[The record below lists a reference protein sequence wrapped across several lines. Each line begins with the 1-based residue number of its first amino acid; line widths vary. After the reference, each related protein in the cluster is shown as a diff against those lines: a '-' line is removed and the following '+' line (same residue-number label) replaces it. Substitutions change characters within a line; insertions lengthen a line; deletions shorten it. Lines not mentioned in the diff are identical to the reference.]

1 MSGLDSQTCFGL
13 AGRIRLAA
21 MASERSEALA
31 FCRLPCF
38 AKASKAVN
46 LKSTPSV
53 LVPLMPAERG
63 IPSKSLSRLVKSY
76 MVRY

>member
-1 MSGLDSQTCFGL
+1 MPGLDSQTCFGL
-13 AGRIRLAA
+13 AGRIRLGV

-31 FCRLPCF
+31 FAGFLVF
-38 AKASKAVN
+38 AKASKTVN
-46 LKSTPSV
+46 LKSTSSV
-53 LVPLMPAERG
+53 CVPPMPAERG

>member
-1 MSGLDSQTCFGL
+1 MPGLDSQTCFGL
-13 AGRIRLAA
+13 AGRIRLGAI
-21 MASERSEALA
+21 ASERSEALA

-38 AKASKAVN
+38 AKAPKAVN
-46 LKSTPSV
+46 LKSTSSVCVPS
-53 LVPLMPAERG
+53 MPAESG